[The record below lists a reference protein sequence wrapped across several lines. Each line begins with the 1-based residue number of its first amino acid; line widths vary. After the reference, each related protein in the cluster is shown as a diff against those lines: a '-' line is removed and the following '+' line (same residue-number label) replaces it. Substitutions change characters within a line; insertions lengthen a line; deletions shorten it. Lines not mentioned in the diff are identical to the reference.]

1 MIQDEHRRDI
11 LNPSLSWITK
21 SGVKVD
27 YAPEDTML
35 SVIFKNVNNITSSEN
50 VDIGSTDG
58 HDELTVEKRENPDG
72 GLPCHNSEGTDTT
85 YKKSDGQHNDSDL
98 GDRQFRPR
106 TIAKPANFLKRRQ
119 GMSAWCS
126 KIRKQGI
133 PIQDPSDTLRKKQTS
148 DCSISY
154 PLRQPAKNTS
164 KPMPSSGTR
173 NLPEGTTGS
182 VSLTCNDSLYAKPL
196 GSLLCGFVSKTR
208 PSSDEDQVEDTHPH
222 TRHTSTAQPHPV
234 SISNIDHTTE
244 SCQNSGTQG
253 VCSDALDLEE
263 FELLEEMAENSSF
276 SSLTTSFI
284 SKLGKNSLRDRLKR
298 AEEKLQK
305 LALTDRSNHENANRV
320 CSSADFLERQSS
332 NNPQGLCSEAAPE
345 QSMLLVPDKHRQHPA
360 AGILVNNTASK
371 CKKVARF
378 HLVHE
383 ARFASQEDR
392 SQDNHLQE
400 QDEPEATSPCNPD
413 LEASYDGIKRS
424 S

>member
-1 MIQDEHRRDI
+1 
-11 LNPSLSWITK
+11 
-21 SGVKVD
+21 
-27 YAPEDTML
+27 
-35 SVIFKNVNNITSSEN
+35 
-50 VDIGSTDG
+50 
-58 HDELTVEKRENPDG
+58 
-72 GLPCHNSEGTDTT
+72 
-85 YKKSDGQHNDSDL
+85 
-98 GDRQFRPR
+98 
-106 TIAKPANFLKRRQ
+106 
-119 GMSAWCS
+119 MSAWCS

-133 PIQDPSDTLRKKQTS
+133 PIQDPSDTLRKRQTS

-154 PLRQPAKNTS
+154 PLRHPAKNTS

-173 NLPEGTTGS
+173 NLTEDTTGI
-182 VSLTCNDSLYAKPL
+182 VSPTCNDSLYAKPL

-208 PSSDEDQVEDTHPH
+208 PNSEDQLEDTHPH

-234 SISNIDHTTE
+234 SISNMDHTTE
-244 SCQNSGTQG
+244 SYQNSAVQG

-305 LALTDRSNHENANRV
+305 LALNDRSNHENANRV

-332 NNPQGLCSEAAPE
+332 NNPQGLCPEAAPE
-345 QSMLLVPDKHRQHPA
+345 QSVLLVPDKHRPRPA
-360 AGILVNNTASK
+360 AAILANNTANK

-383 ARFASQEDR
+383 GRSATKEDR
-392 SQDNHLQE
+392 SQDNQLQK
-400 QDEPEATSPCNPD
+400 QDEPEATSPCTPD

-424 S
+424 SLEFDDVNSWTVGSKLPTPSAQPYRDDSSSGCRSPSKILDTRWSDTTCARRSSPRPFGNNSKSPVPPKTNAAPYETELINLADDFLDKFKREP